1 MATTDK
7 IIEII
12 GAIKTIFP
20 YYSKDISDMQM
31 DMLINTW
38 KTLLKNY
45 PDDVVE
51 VGFYKSLQICKTPPT
66 PADVIEQI
74 NALVEAYE
82 PSNEELWGVY
92 EKALRDTWQQMQMF
106 SYTYI
111 DSMGIS
117 QGQQARNKVEAIWA
131 GLPEKIKLHIASK
144 GELMR
149 LAREYNFNDDFGTF
163 EKQRFIKAMPIMKKR
178 QEYSGLMLDG
188 GNNRLLL
195 K

>member
-1 MATTDK
+1 MATTNK
-7 IIEII
+7 IIEMI
-12 GAIKTIFP
+12 GAIKTIYP
-20 YYSKDISDMQM
+20 YYSKDISKEQIAT
-31 DMLINTW
+31 LVKTW
-38 KTLLKNY
+38 ETLLKNY

-51 VGFYKSLQICKTPPT
+51 IGFHKSLQICKTPPT

-82 PSNEELWGVY
+82 PSNEELWSVY
-92 EKALRDTWQQMQMF
+92 EKALRDTCQQMQMF

-111 DSMGIS
+111 DSTGIS
-117 QGQQARNKVEAIWA
+117 QGQQARNRVEAIWA

-149 LAREYNFNDDFGTF
+149 LAQEYNFNEDFCTF

-178 QEYSGLMLDG
+178 QEYSGLMLEG
-188 GNNRLLL
+188 GNNRFLL

>member
-7 IIEII
+7 IIEMI
-12 GAIKTIFP
+12 GAIKTIYP
-20 YYSKDISDMQM
+20 YYSKDISDNQ
-31 DMLINTW
+31 LKTLVRTW
-38 KTLLKNY
+38 ETLLKNY

-51 VGFYKSLQICKTPPT
+51 IGFYKSLQVCKMPPT

-74 NALVEAYE
+74 NAIVETYE

-92 EKALRDTWQQMQMF
+92 EKALRDTWQQIQMF

-111 DSMGIS
+111 DSTGIS
-117 QGQQARNKVEAIWA
+117 QGQRARNKVEAIWA

-149 LAREYNFNDDFGTF
+149 LAREYNFNEDFGTF
-163 EKQRFIKAMPIMKKR
+163 EKQRFMKAMPIMKKR
-178 QEYSGLMLDG
+178 QEYSGLMLENG
-188 GNNRLLL
+188 SERFLL

>member
-7 IIEII
+7 IIEMI
-12 GAIKTIFP
+12 GAIKTIYP
-20 YYSKDISDMQM
+20 YYSKDISDNQ
-31 DMLINTW
+31 LKTLVKTW
-38 KTLLKNY
+38 ETLLKKY
-45 PDDVVE
+45 PDEVVE
-51 VGFYKSLQICKTPPT
+51 IGFYKSLQICKMPPT

-74 NALVEAYE
+74 NAIVSTFE
-82 PSNEELWGVY
+82 PSDEELWGVY
-92 EKALRDTWQQMQMF
+92 EKALRDTWTQMQMF

-111 DSMGIS
+111 DSTGIS

-131 GLPEKIKLHIASK
+131 GLPEKVKLHIASK

-163 EKQRFIKAMPIMKKR
+163 EKQRFMKAMPIMKKR
-178 QEYSGLMLDG
+178 QEYSGLMLESG
-188 GNNRLLL
+188 GDRLLL

>member
-20 YYSKDISDMQM
+20 YYAKDISDTQM
-31 DMLINTW
+31 DILINTW
-38 KTLLKNY
+38 ETLLKNY

-51 VGFYKSLQICKTPPT
+51 IGFYKSLQICKTPPT

-74 NALVEAYE
+74 NGIVEAYE

-92 EKALRDTWQQMQMF
+92 EKALRDTWRQMQNF
-106 SYTYI
+106 SATYI
-111 DSMGIS
+111 DSTGIS

-149 LAREYNFNDDFGTF
+149 LAQEYNFNEDFCRF